1 MKTCIICREEKEN
14 FNDEHVIPDSI
25 QGYYH
30 IDKVCT
36 ECNSKLGST
45 IDNTLTNHK
54 FIEFQRHLLNIKGKS
69 GNIPNPLKGLHTM
82 QDDPTQ
88 KVLLEVDEEGKFIP
102 RLLPNIP
109 DFKNEGITD
118 SFTIRI
124 DKKDEDKLD
133 QIMDKI
139 LKRNGLDKSKITTT
153 KISGEK
159 VQPWLHS
166 TLKIDIHD
174 FKAGILKIAYEF
186 AVDTL
191 PEYFNDDHAKVIS
204 KVLLE
209 ADFENLE
216 KKVNFLGS
224 GFDKLI
230 LKPFEHF
237 VEFEN
242 NNHYLILAST
252 DLGLLCF
259 VNLFNA
265 FSICVKL
272 SERTDYFEDNLFVGK
287 NDIVARTYKCY
298 DITQLLQSTY
308 TPMTYRFKYW
318 FPDLESANELFQ
330 MEKLDSFGYYSENN
344 KIPFYND
351 QGNVVYKSI
360 DDKLLTL
367 PRIAKGDTINAM
379 ITEFVLDEKLF
390 IRLLPSNKLFA
401 IDSVRTEQYRISKI

>member
-351 QGNVVYKSI
+351 QGNVVYESI